1 MPRPEKKRKRR
12 ARGSGSIF
20 HDPRR
25 GVWVGRVP
33 LGRKP
38 NGRTHYREV
47 SHKDQRRC
55 VELMRELQAPA
66 DSVTVAEFAV
76 RWLQTLRVRAQTADS
91 YANSVTRR
99 INPVLG
105 HLRLAA
111 VTSLQVELAAREWEA
126 QYKTATV
133 LVTLSHLRILF
144 RAAIRAGVIQTS
156 PVAAAA
162 KPRAHRVTLQ
172 TYSPDELAR
181 IIETA
186 LLRPSGGIIACLA
199 ATGMRKGEAI
209 ALDVPDFDRVAGT
222 VAITKTVT
230 ARHGIGPPKSVH
242 STRTIR
248 VPAAALPAFTAA
260 AGVRK
265 AGPLFRGVDGGRWSV
280 GAVDWEYEKIVRRLG
295 LARKKPH
302 ALRHSLISALIAAG
316 IGIGDVGAY
325 AGITAAMIV
334 RVYLH
339 PSAADPSQ
347 TLDRLFSTRP
357 SSSAPRRASATS

>member
-1 MPRPEKKRKRR
+1 MAKREKQTRR

-20 HDPRR
+20 HDKKR

-33 LGRKP
+33 VGTRP
-38 NGRTHYREV
+38 NGRTMYREV
-47 SHKDQRRC
+47 SARDQRRC

-66 DSVTVAEFAV
+66 DSVTVAEFAA
-76 RWLQTLRVRAQTADS
+76 RWLGTLRVRPQTVDS

-105 HLRLAA
+105 HLRLAV
-111 VTSLQVELAAREWEA
+111 VTSLQVELAAREWEG

-162 KPRAHRVTLQ
+162 KPRTHRQTLQ

-186 LLRPSGGIIACLA
+186 LVRPAGGIIACLA

-209 ALDVPDFDRVAGT
+209 ALDVPDFDRTAGT

-248 VPAAALPAFTAA
+248 IPAAALPAFTAA
-260 AGVRK
+260 AGARR
-265 AGPLFRGVDGGRWSV
+265 AGPLFRSVDGRFTAG
-280 GAVDWEYEKIVRRLG
+280 GVDWEHGKILRILG
-295 LARKKPH
+295 LPKRKLH
-302 ALRHSLISALIAAG
+302 LLRHSYATNAIAQG
-316 IGIGDVGAY
+316 VEIGDLARYIGDSPETVVRTYIHPTTADVAGAFENMLRK
-325 AGITAAMIV
+325 AASSKRA
-334 RVYLH
+334 RV
-339 PSAADPSQ
+339 PSA
-347 TLDRLFSTRP
+347 
-357 SSSAPRRASATS
+357 